1 MAKPSQ
7 FVVETLTS
15 AGIRWQSAERR
26 EEAKR
31 KQLTL
36 LANSCRVEVEAI
48 AMVRNKVS
56 AVHVHVWLCE
66 FWYWVDCSYQTCPF
80 QHGSVTNWCR
90 RSRKRHEH

>member
-1 MAKPSQ
+1 MAKPGQ

-31 KQLTL
+31 KQP
-36 LANSCRVEVEAI
+36 AIAI
-48 AMVRNKVS
+48 AMVSNKVS
-56 AVHVHVWLCE
+56 TVHVHVWSCE

-80 QHGSVTNWCR
+80 QHGSVTKRCR